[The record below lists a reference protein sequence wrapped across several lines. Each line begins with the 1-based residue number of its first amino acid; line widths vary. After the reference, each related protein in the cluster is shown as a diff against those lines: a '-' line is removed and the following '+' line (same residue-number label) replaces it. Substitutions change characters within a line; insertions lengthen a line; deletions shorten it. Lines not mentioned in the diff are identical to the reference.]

1 MTAEP
6 IPAMARIVREDGQP
20 AVLLVAVQGRPP
32 ERFSLTLTALTMLA
46 EDATAATGEAVRRA
60 VAKAAG

>member
-1 MTAEP
+1 MSDPT
-6 IPAMARIVREDGQP
+6 PAMARIVREDGQP
-20 AVLLVAVQGRPP
+20 AVLLITAQGRQP

-60 VAKAAG
+60 VSKAGN